1 MRTIEVKELAYLPLG
16 RQGENKAQRIV
27 WPGIA
32 DSWARLYGAGVF
44 ALTVKRQGDA
54 MPYPASITSENGDV
68 IWVLG
73 SADTAR
79 AGEGLAELTY
89 TVDGVVAKSRT
100 WRTVTEPSL
109 SAAGTTEPPPAYQ
122 SWVDEVLKAG
132 ASAEAAVSKM
142 PYVDSATGHWFKWD
156 AAKNAFIDTG
166 IAATGPKGET
176 GPVGPK
182 GEQGERGIPGE
193 RGPVGATGATGARGE
208 TGPKGDTGAVG
219 PRGEQ
224 GETGPQGLTGPIGPQ
239 GPQGETGPRGATGPQ
254 GPEGKQGPQGLTGE
268 TGPIGPQGP
277 RGEQGVQGE
286 QGPRGETGKG
296 LTVLSYYESKAEL
309 DAAQKATAKAG
320 DAYGVG
326 AAQPYDIYIFDGET
340 GEFVNNGPLQGAKGD
355 KGDPG
360 PKGDPGAQGIQGPKG
375 APGEKGDPGERGADG
390 APGKDGAKGDKGDT
404 GDQGPRG
411 LQGPKGDK
419 GDPGPKGD
427 PGAQGIQGPKG
438 APGEKGDPGERGADG
453 APGKDGA
460 KGDKG
465 DTGDQGP
472 QGLQGP
478 KGDTGLQGPIG
489 PQGPKGDKG
498 DTGPAGPVNV
508 PATTSLIKG
517 DGSGGLAA
525 ATAGTDY
532 ALRPT
537 TRKVTLTASGWNSS
551 TKQQTVTC
559 SGVLSDATKQLL
571 IPTPVNTAAGNP
583 YDEASI
589 QMVAQGANSVTFYA
603 ETVPTVGIDVYVTI
617 YPINYLG

>member
-68 IWVLG
+68 VWVLG

-79 AGEGLAELTY
+79 AGEGMAELTY
-89 TVDGVVAKSRT
+89 TVDGVIAKSRT

-156 AAKNAFIDTG
+156 ASQNAFTDTG
-166 IAATGPKGET
+166 VAATGPKGET

-239 GPQGETGPRGATGPQ
+239 GLQGETGPRGATGPQ

-277 RGEQGVQGE
+277 RGEQGIQGE

-340 GEFVNNGPLQGAKGD
+340 GEFINNGPLQGAKGD

-375 APGEKGDPGERGADG
+375 DPGEKGE
-390 APGKDGAKGDKGDT
+390 
-404 GDQGPRG
+404 
-411 LQGPKGDK
+411 
-419 GDPGPKGD
+419 
-427 PGAQGIQGPKG
+427 
-438 APGEKGDPGERGADG
+438 PGEKGADG

-472 QGLQGP
+472 QGLKGP

-517 DGSGGLAA
+517 NGSGGLAA

-571 IPTPVNTAAGNP
+571 IPSPANPAAGNP

-603 ETVPTVGIDVYVTI
+603 DTVPTVSIDVYVTI